1 MDIETITDYIL
12 VDWDL
17 FLKVGFQNPNPMAI
31 LNKEL

>member
-17 FLKVGFQNPNPMAI
+17 FLKVGFQNPMAI